1 MKHNTC
7 PKWYKVNKLCF
18 HVGLSCLTRS
28 MCHHLRSSCRPEDT
42 KGWNLIQHPSV
53 RKSVDWMFRF
63 LMASLHKT
71 VLYQCKLIDV
81 DSLLSSVD
89 VHLTLWSNTYHSIT
103 TTNKLKRF
111 LQSCFINLVSHNT
124 LGNHSIQTPLSP
136 VQLLPEP
143 WGLDVLHW
151 HLKSGKQSRLI
162 LLSKL
167 RLHPSYDPVHE

>member
-1 MKHNTC
+1 MWQKQSDHTHTMKHNTC

-124 LGNHSIQTPLSP
+124 LGSLTTVYKLPSVLS
-136 VQLLPEP
+136 
-143 WGLDVLHW
+143 
-151 HLKSGKQSRLI
+151 SSY
-162 LLSKL
+162 
-167 RLHPSYDPVHE
+167 PSLEVWMSYTDI